1 MKISERINLFNSIR
15 DLPFCIMGKK
25 AAYCFSKSKQLKN
38 GLESIGI
45 KSRMMQGWFKWSDLN
60 IPEKIKT
67 LIVAD
72 RQKHV
77 FLEVY
82 IPEKNRWVYVD
93 PTWDIYLK
101 SIFPIAQWDG
111 INEANLMT
119 KLTGVS
125 EYKKASILHRTIN
138 KVKRKLHFKNNDNF
152 YRALDRWI
160 DEIRSENL

>member
-15 DLPFCIMGKK
+15 DVPFCIMGKK
-25 AAYCFSKSKQLKN
+25 AAYCFSKNKQLKSS
-38 GLESIGI
+38 LELIGI
-45 KSRMMQGWFKWSDLN
+45 RSRMMQGWFKRSELN

-82 IPEKNRWVYVD
+82 ISEKNQWVYVD
-93 PTWDIYLK
+93 PTWDIKLK

-111 INEANLMT
+111 ISETSLMT
-119 KLTGVS
+119 KLTGIS
-125 EYKKASILHRTIN
+125 AYEKASVLRRTIN
-138 KVKRKLHFKNNDNF
+138 RVKRRLNFKNNDNF
-152 YRALDRWI
+152 YCVLDEWM
-160 DEIRSENL
+160 DEIRLKNS